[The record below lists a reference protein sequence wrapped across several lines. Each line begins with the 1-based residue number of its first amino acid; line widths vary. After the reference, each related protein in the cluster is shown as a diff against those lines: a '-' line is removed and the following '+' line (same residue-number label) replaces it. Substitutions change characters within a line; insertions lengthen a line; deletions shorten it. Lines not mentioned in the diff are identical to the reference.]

1 MKNNNINFLAR
12 VKIVRILLIFSI
24 CFLPLSLKAVNN
36 DRYVQEKTFTFE
48 LINKSYRDFF
58 NYIEKNSEF
67 IFFYYDKTIDANKKI
82 SLRVENA
89 SILFV
94 LNKLFQDTDIKYEI
108 KDRQISLKKEGK
120 VVPQKKKGEEQKRKV
135 YGTVTDASSG
145 ESLVGVSILVEGAD
159 NGTITDLDGKFSIE
173 VSSKTELV
181 FSYIGYKKQTLLV
194 GDLGVL
200 NVKMKSDNEV
210 LDEVVIVGA
219 GTQKKVSVTG
229 SIATVKGAELK
240 LPSSSLTNGLTGR
253 LAGVVSVATSGE
265 PGSSSEFYIRGI
277 STFGGRATPLIL
289 LDGVEIS
296 ATDLDRIPAE
306 SIESFSI
313 LKDASATAI
322 YGARGANG
330 VMLVTTKSGIE
341 NTKAQI
347 NVSFENSFVTPR
359 NMVEYADGATWMEKY
374 NEAVLARTPG
384 QELPYSQQ
392 RIDNTRAGVNPYVF
406 PDVDWYDLLFKDM
419 TMNQRANVN
428 LQGGGQKV
436 VYYMSLQANHD
447 TGLLDI
453 PNTNSFDNNIN
464 RWNYT
469 FQNNISYKVTPTTKM
484 ELRMNAQIGN
494 SKGPNYSTSDLFN
507 YAYQTSPVF
516 FPAVLPA
523 LEGDKHIR
531 YGNAYLSSGRVY
543 TNPYAFMSSSFKE
556 VNFNTLNT
564 SLSVEQKLDF
574 ITKGLKVKA
583 MVNFKAWSESSYNRS
598 ISPWFYRVL
607 GDEWSAKDPTTFNVE
622 QIKRGSDYISESGL
636 SRSSDNTFYFDARLD
651 YNRRF
656 GDHTVGAMLMYMQ
669 REFRN
674 KVLPNRNQGLSG
686 RFTYDCINKYLVEF
700 NFGYNGTERLAK
712 NDRFEFFPAVSLGWV
727 ISNEKFW
734 EPITNYVDFLKLRT
748 SYGLVGSD
756 ETGTSAGAAHFLYQ
770 NEVNMTNGYG
780 FTTGSAGEYGRWG
793 PQIVRLAVENAHWE
807 RVKKF
812 NIGFDAHFFDQLN
825 VTFDYFYDRR
835 DRILMKRGT
844 FPMIMGYERSIPWS
858 NVGKVDNKGVEL
870 SVNWNKEILKDL
882 VVDVRANMTYNINKY
897 VYKDEPNYPYIWQMD
912 TGKPLS
918 STVGYVAD
926 GLFKDQAEI
935 DGWADMSDFGNEI
948 MPGDIKYRDVNGDGR
963 ITEEDKV
970 MISPFGNMPRIQYGF
985 GLSVA
990 YKNFDFG
997 VFFNG
1002 SAQRKIMINNIV
1014 PFCASD
1020 TNGERNLMK
1029 WIADSHWSVA
1039 TPNPNAAYP
1048 RLGIVNSQVSS
1059 NTVPS
1064 NYWMRNGNFLRFK
1077 TFEVGYRLPYCRIY
1091 VNGDNLAVWSPF
1103 KLWDPELNYNSY
1115 PLQRV
1120 INIGAQFTF

>member
-1 MKNNNINFLAR
+1 MKNDNTCFSAR
-12 VKIVRILLIFSI
+12 IKISRILLIFSF
-24 CFLPLSLKAVNN
+24 CFLPLSILAVNN
-36 DRYVQEKTFTFE
+36 MAYAQEKKFTVEFENKTFKE
-48 LINKSYRDFF
+48 VF

-67 IFFYYDKTIDANKKI
+67 IFFYYNKVIDTNKRV
-82 SLRVENA
+82 SLSVKNKPINF
-89 SILFV
+89 ILDQ
-94 LNKLFQDTDIKYEI
+94 LFKGTDIQYEI
-108 KDRQISLKKEGK
+108 KDRQISLKRVAKEQIK
-120 VVPQKKKGEEQKRKV
+120 RKDNDRQKRKV
-135 YGTVTDASSG
+135 YGTVTDASTS
-145 ESLVGVSILVEGAD
+145 EPLIGVSISIDATGK
-159 NGTITDLDGKFSIE
+159 GTVTDLDGKFSLDVSDDIE
-173 VSSKTELV
+173 LI

-200 NVKMKSDNEV
+200 NVRMQSDNEV
-210 LDEVVIVGA
+210 LDEVVVVGA

-229 SIATVKGAELK
+229 AISTVKGASLK
-240 LPSSSLTNGLTGR
+240 LPSSSLTNGLTGK
-253 LAGVVSVATSGE
+253 LAGVVSMVKSGE

-296 ATDLDRIPAE
+296 TADLDRIPAE

-330 VMLVTTKSGIE
+330 VMLVTTKSGME

-347 NVSFENSFVTPR
+347 NVSFENSFVSPK
-359 NMVEYADGATWMEKY
+359 NMVKYADGATWMEKY
-374 NEAVLARTPG
+374 NEAVAARTPG
-384 QELPYSQQ
+384 QEQPYTQE
-392 RIDNTRAGVNPYVF
+392 RIDNTRAGINPYVF
-406 PDVDWYDLLFKDM
+406 PDVNWYDLMFKDM

-428 LQGGGQKV
+428 LQGGGPKV

-469 FQNNISYKVTPTTKM
+469 FQNNISYKVTSTTKM
-484 ELRMNAQIGN
+484 ELRMNAQIGH
-494 SKGPNYSTSDLFN
+494 SKGPNYSTSELFN

-543 TNPYAFMSSSFKE
+543 TNPYAYMSSSFKE
-556 VNFNTLNT
+556 VNYNTLNT

-574 ITKGLKVKA
+574 VTKGLKIKA
-583 MVNFKAWSESSYNRS
+583 LVNFKSWSESSYNRS
-598 ISPWFYRVL
+598 ISPWYYRVL
-607 GDEWSAKDPTTFNVE
+607 ADEWSADAPAIFNVE
-622 QIKRGSDYISESGL
+622 QIKRGSEYISESGL
-636 SRSSDNTFYFDARLD
+636 GRSSDNTFYFDARLD

-656 GDHTVGAMLMYMQ
+656 GDHSVGAMLMYMQ
-669 REFRN
+669 REYRN
-674 KVLPNRNQGLSG
+674 SVLPNRNQGLSG
-686 RFTYDCINKYLVEF
+686 RFTYDYSNRYLIEF

-712 NDRFEFFPAVSLGWV
+712 EERFEFFPAVSLGWV
-727 ISNEKFW
+727 VSNENFW
-734 EPITNYVDFLKLRT
+734 KTMSESIDFLKIRA

-770 NEVNMTNGYG
+770 NEVNMNNGYG
-780 FTTGSAGEYGRWG
+780 FTTGSAGENGRWG

-812 NIGFDAHFFDQLN
+812 NIGFDANLFNQLN
-825 VTFDYFYDRR
+825 ITFDYFYDRR

-844 FPMIMGYERSIPWS
+844 FPMVMGYEKSIPWS
-858 NVGKVDNKGVEL
+858 NIGKVDNKGMEF
-870 SVNWNKEILKDL
+870 SVNWNKQLFKDFIL
-882 VVDVRANMTYNINKY
+882 DVRANMTYNINKY
-897 VYKDEPNYPYIWQMD
+897 VYKDEPDYPYVWQMD

-918 STVGYVAD
+918 STIGYIAD
-926 GLFKDQAEI
+926 GLFEDQAEV
-935 DGWADMSDFGNEI
+935 DGWADMSDFGNTI

-970 MISPFGNMPRIQYGF
+970 MLSPFGNMPRIQYGF
-985 GLSVA
+985 GLNIT
-990 YKNFDFG
+990 YKKFDVG

-1014 PFCASD
+1014 PFCAD
-1020 TNGERNLMK
+1020 DANGERNLMQ
-1029 WIADSHWSVA
+1029 WIADSHWSA
-1039 TPNPNAAYP
+1039 SNPDPNATYP
-1048 RLGIVNSQVSS
+1048 RLGIVDSQISS
-1059 NTVPS
+1059 NTAAS

-1091 VNGDNLAVWSPF
+1091 VNGDNLAIWSPF
-1103 KLWDPELNYNSY
+1103 KLWDPELDYNSY